1 MDDKLKTTI
10 NKIVQLSKQNP
21 EFDSELRKALNINS
35 APNNIPS
42 PPDKRIENIEKYL
55 GLDFYVDN
63 QPSLI
68 DFSFIQEVD
77 VRHQLISDNR
87 EMMRF
92 RYGTRYHSICFDEF
106 CRYAHLQAEM
116 LLNYYYDKTNDSINS
131 IIEQIKK
138 YNPKA
143 TNLDSVKSLGA
154 IQYSVKL
161 WAFRTQFNLGYK
173 QFAILDYLRRVRN
186 ESSHR
191 SPEKEMKSI
200 IEYKK
205 NLTDQGFPLRTD
217 GDVDY
222 YKLEEG
228 SPLKNVYNNII
239 NTNSCEWYK
248 EYKYLIWLHDESF
261 ENVTSAIEG
270 LKDIVKENIMKN
282 PS

>member
-1 MDDKLKTTI
+1 MNKMDDKIKAI
-10 NKIVQLSKQNP
+10 IIKIVQLSKQNP
-21 EFDSELRKALNINS
+21 EFDSELRKVFNINFVS
-35 APNNIPS
+35 NDTLSS
-42 PPDKRIENIEKYL
+42 PEKRIENIENYL
-55 GLDFYVDN
+55 GLDYYVDN

-68 DFSFIQEVD
+68 DFSFIQELD

-116 LLNYYYDKTNDSINS
+116 LLNYYYDKTNDNINS
-131 IIEQIKK
+131 IIEHIKK

-143 TNLDSVKSLGA
+143 TNLDSVKSLGS
-154 IQYSVKL
+154 IQYNIKL
-161 WAFRTQFNLGYK
+161 WAFKSQFNLGYK
-173 QFAILDYLRRVRN
+173 LFAVLDYLRRVRN

-191 SPEKEMKSI
+191 SPEKEIKSI

-205 NLTDQGFPLRTD
+205 KLTDQGFPLRAD

-228 SPLKNVYNNII
+228 SPLKNVYNNVI
-239 NTNSCEWYK
+239 NTNSCQWYK

-261 ENVTSAIEG
+261 DNVSSVLEE
-270 LKDIVKENIMKN
+270 LKNIVKDNI
-282 PS
+282 